1 MLKRLIGKTIR
12 VVDDG
17 GVETVLTLAF
27 VAQFAAY
34 ALPFHAVSDLA
45 VGDLRAD
52 IVTTDIGTDES
63 IVITMPGETGTVVQ
77 MPASP
82 SSGRTARASVARQSK
97 GATRTSGAVAPKAA
111 RGVAAQPTRVRR
123 PDPVDEDLAGG
134 ELEQGRASES
144 SVRITII
151 GPDGQPRT
159 KIVRLSGSRD
169 GMTAPA
175 RRPHD

>member
-1 MLKRLIGKTIR
+1 MLKQLIGKATR

-34 ALPFHAVSDLA
+34 ALPFHPA
-45 VGDLRAD
+45 GDFDAH
-52 IVTTDIGTDES
+52 IVAHES
-63 IVITMPGETGTVVQ
+63 IVIADLGETGTVVQ

-82 SSGRTARASVARQSK
+82 TTGRTARAVVVRQQK
-97 GATRTSGAVAPKAA
+97 GGN
-111 RGVAAQPTRVRR
+111 RGVAAAAKGARTPGTQPARVRR
-123 PDPVDEDLAGG
+123 PDPVDDEHGADDAAQPG
-134 ELEQGRASES
+134 APES
-144 SVRITII
+144 SVRVTII

>member
-1 MLKRLIGKTIR
+1 MLKGLMGKAIR
-12 VVDDG
+12 VVDGG

-34 ALPFHAVSDLA
+34 ALPPFHAVSDLDPRVVA
-45 VGDLRAD
+45 
-52 IVTTDIGTDES
+52 DES
-63 IVITMPGETGTVVQ
+63 NIIIEAGETGTVVQ

-82 SSGRTARASVARQSK
+82 SADRTARAVKVRQSK
-97 GATRTSGAVAPKAA
+97 GAARALAGAAKGARAA
-111 RGVAAQPTRVRR
+111 GTQSTRVRR
-123 PDPVDEDLAGG
+123 PDPVDEEPGADEPGQGG
-134 ELEQGRASES
+134 ASES

-159 KIVRLSGSRD
+159 KIVRVSGSRD

>member
-27 VAQFAAY
+27 VAQFAAF
-34 ALPFHAVSDLA
+34 ALPLEA
-45 VGDLRAD
+45 VGELMVSDLRAD
-52 IVTTDIGTDES
+52 
-63 IVITMPGETGTVVQ
+63 VIAREGVLIADLGETGTVVQ
-77 MPASP
+77 LPAGP
-82 SSGRTARASVARQSK
+82 NSGRTARAAVVRQSK
-97 GATRTSGAVAPKAA
+97 GAGRASGGTASKGARAPGAPAA
-111 RGVAAQPTRVRR
+111 RVRR
-123 PDPVDEDLAGG
+123 PDPVDDEPASE
-134 ELEQGRASES
+134 ELEQGRPSES